1 MDTFSFSQLRILLF
15 KPLSSQ
21 GGELRLGEKRFARSH
36 MMRLGPSISAS
47 SCRTFC
53 SPKLSG
59 SDGAGQVSK
68 GP

>member
-1 MDTFSFSQLRILLF
+1 MDTFFFSQLRILLF

-21 GGELRLGEKRFARSH
+21 GEKRFARSH
-36 MMRLGPSISAS
+36 MMRFGPSVSAS

-59 SDGAGQVSK
+59 SDGAGQASK